1 MKIVSNFGILA
12 SISWNSKKWQDA
24 PTDKDL
30 KASKYDF
37 VIENAHMHESLNF
50 GHEIYPAEEDGTYIA
65 YTPMFNRLPSIENSK
80 NLNIVFFASSDYQ
93 NDNRKCIVGFYGFP
107 KIAEFFNREAKHPKF
122 KGYDGGNVK
131 SLVENIIYFDN
142 HIVINNEN
150 ISKLELLPRGKKV
163 SHQGFNYLDSDNVQ
177 NILSIANKLN
187 PKNEKLKRFLKNF
200 PLEVDA
206 IGEINEIQEQ
216 LEVLT
221 DVNADTLQGIK
232 KLEDKMQKLRPEI
245 KERISNYIE
254 RGAISNKIK
263 KITGYKCM
271 ICEQLGEPMHGFKK
285 TNGEFYVESHHV
297 EPVSK
302 QGKGS
307 LSAANI
313 ITVCANHHRQ
323 MHYGNVEVLEREG
336 EVFKFRIDG
345 KELTISRIKI

>member
-1 MKIVSNFGILA
+1 MKIIPNFGILA
-12 SISWNSKKWQDA
+12 SISWNSKKWQDD

-50 GHEIYPAEEDGTYIA
+50 GHEIYPAEEDGSYIA
-65 YTPMFNRLPSIENSK
+65 YTPMFNRLPSIEKSK
-80 NLNIVFFASSDYQ
+80 DVNIVFFTSSDYQ
-93 NDNRKCIVGFYGFP
+93 NGNRKCIVGFYGFP
-107 KIAEFFNREAKHPKF
+107 EIDEFFNREATHPKY

-142 HIVINNEN
+142 HVVIDNEN
-150 ISKLELLPRGKKV
+150 VSKLELLPEGKKI
-163 SHQGFNYLDSDNVQ
+163 SRQGFNYLDSDNVQ
-177 NILSIANKLN
+177 NILSIANGLN
-187 PKNEKLKRFLKNF
+187 PKNEKLKRFLENF

-221 DVNADTLQGIK
+221 GENADTLQGIK
-232 KLEDKMQKLRPEI
+232 KLEDKMQKLRPQI
-245 KERISNYIE
+245 KERISTYIE

-263 KITGYKCM
+263 KLTGYKCM
-271 ICEQLGEPMHGFKK
+271 VCEQLGEPMHGFKK

-302 QGKGS
+302 QAKGS

-323 MHYGNVEVLEREG
+323 MHYGNTEILEREG
-336 EVFKFRIDG
+336 DVFRFRIDD
-345 KELTISRIKI
+345 KELTISKIKI